1 MKRSLIALAALL
13 ASSATLAATPWQ
25 KVPNPIPGA
34 PQSIGAFS
42 NGCIVG
48 AQALPLASDH
58 YQVMRTDQRRYF
70 GHPELVNFIQRFSS
84 QVNDL
89 GMGTVLVGDM
99 GMAAGGRFATG
110 HASHQTGLDV
120 DIVLQL
126 PKTRWTSAQLLRP
139 QALDLV
145 APNGK
150 AVVASRWSPQI
161 YNMIKLA
168 ALDDEVTRIFV
179 NPAIKQQLCLDA
191 GTNRDWLNKVRPW
204 FAHRAHMHVRLRC
217 PADSLECI
225 EQAPPPPGDGC
236 GEELQSWFKPAKP
249 GSQSTEKNT
258 PPPPPPSCQALLDE
272 HVL

>member
-1 MKRSLIALAALL
+1 
-13 ASSATLAATPWQ
+13 
-25 KVPNPIPGA
+25 
-34 PQSIGAFS
+34 
-42 NGCIVG
+42 
-48 AQALPLASDH
+48 
-58 YQVMRTDQRRYF
+58 
-70 GHPELVNFIQRFSS
+70 
-84 QVNDL
+84 
-89 GMGTVLVGDM
+89 
-99 GMAAGGRFATG
+99 
-110 HASHQTGLDV
+110 
-120 DIVLQL
+120 

-145 APNGK
+145 SANGK
-150 AVVASRWSPQI
+150 SVVASRWSPQL

-217 PADSLECI
+217 PADSLECV

-249 GSQSTEKNT
+249 GSQSNEKKT
-258 PPPPPPSCQALLDE
+258 PPPPPPPPPSCQALLDE